1 VLLLEVPQ
9 EQSQERP
16 PVREPVRD
24 PVRVGAQQE
33 SQARQG
39 VSLLELEQ
47 QALEQQALRPVQLLV
62 RALRA
67 LVLRVQLP
75 QVWELR
81 LLGWRLVRRRH
92 HRYEQGRRLLR
103 QSHPRRQES
112 PE

>member
-1 VLLLEVPQ
+1 
-9 EQSQERP
+9 
-16 PVREPVRD
+16 
-24 PVRVGAQQE
+24 
-33 SQARQG
+33 

-47 QALEQQALRPVQLLV
+47 QALEQAVRPVRVQLLV
-62 RALRA
+62 QVLVQGLRA

-92 HRYEQGRRLLR
+92 HRYEQGPRLLR

>member
-1 VLLLEVPQ
+1 V
-9 EQSQERP
+9 
-16 PVREPVRD
+16 
-24 PVRVGAQQE
+24 
-33 SQARQG
+33 

-47 QALEQQALRPVQLLV
+47 QVLQQALEQQVLQQALEQAVRPVRVQLLV
-62 RALRA
+62 QVLVQGLRA

-81 LLGWRLVRRRH
+81 LLGRRQGWRLGRRRH
-92 HRYEQGRRLLR
+92 HRYEQGPRLLR